1 MLKNIKLFVAV
12 LIMAAT
18 LTHVAFAAE
27 KPYLNNGKNEMSE
40 ESSDATNHLR
50 WSNVSGVSSGLTF
63 SSGKANISFR
73 VFGKTGTTYTN
84 GTVKLKKIVG
94 SVETTVATWSGL
106 SGSTKTFAFSDNTVS
121 VTSGTYK
128 ATLVIYAV
136 RNGVSE
142 KIEAEATATY

>member
-27 KPYLNNGKNEMSE
+27 WLDSKGNKTETSIGISDTENN
-40 ESSDATNHLR
+40 LR
-50 WSNVSGVSSGLTF
+50 WTNVLTVSSSLTF
-63 SSGKANISFR
+63 SSGKANIYFR
-73 VFGKTGTTYTN
+73 VVGRTGTTYTN

-94 SVETTVATWSGL
+94 GVETTVATWSGL
-106 SGSTKTFAFSDNTVS
+106 SGSSKTFVFSDNTVS